1 MARLIVRMKDGTER
15 EMEKKAYDLIGFKRK
30 PQIIGEVK
38 PKVNENDPVAKA
50 KAELIAKKAAGL
62 PLVVDGNL
70 PEKISELPEES
81 HPAKNEIV
89 EEPKKKPGPKPKTV

>member
-15 EMEKKAYDLIGFKRK
+15 EMEKKQYDLIGFKRK

-38 PKVNENDPVAKA
+38 PKVDENDPVAKA

-70 PEKISELPEES
+70 PE
-81 HPAKNEIV
+81 
-89 EEPKKKPGPKPKTV
+89 EPKKEEVKTEKAKPGPKPKQQSNEN